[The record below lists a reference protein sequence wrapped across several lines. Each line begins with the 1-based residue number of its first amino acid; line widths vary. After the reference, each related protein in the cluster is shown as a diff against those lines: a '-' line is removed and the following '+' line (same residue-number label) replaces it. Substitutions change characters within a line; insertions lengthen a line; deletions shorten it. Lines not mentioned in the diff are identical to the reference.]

1 MVWLCLSTKQCF
13 YLLIF
18 YTMLFDIFVMFIF
31 SNTSLN
37 MEESEARA
45 NIICESLY
53 WRTDMSGKDTVQEL
67 CWKTWSEVYGY
78 EKK

>member
-1 MVWLCLSTKQCF
+1 
-13 YLLIF
+13 
-18 YTMLFDIFVMFIF
+18 
-31 SNTSLN
+31 

-78 EKK
+78 KKK